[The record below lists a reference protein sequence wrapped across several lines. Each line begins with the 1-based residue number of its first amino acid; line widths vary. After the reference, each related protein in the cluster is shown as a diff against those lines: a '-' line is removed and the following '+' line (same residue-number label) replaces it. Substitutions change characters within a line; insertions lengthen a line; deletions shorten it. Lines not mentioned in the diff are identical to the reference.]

1 LRETR
6 PKKKSSATS
15 CAAKRKGGK
24 SVSPST
30 DGDKGAALDLQAFE
44 KA

>member
-1 LRETR
+1 VKHAQR
-6 PKKKSSATS
+6 KSL
-15 CAAKRKGGK
+15 AKRKGGK
-24 SVSPST
+24 SVSPSA

>member
-1 LRETR
+1 LRATR

-15 CAAKRKGGK
+15 CAAKIKGVK
-24 SVSPST
+24 SVSPSA

-44 KA
+44 EG